1 MLHAVLVFVQ
11 LIEPWS
17 EIPHVPYVSWFT
29 TPNYLAIFF
38 WADRLHCSAWE
49 VDCPSATALSDRPPL
64 MSWQLELHVCCS
76 LFKVC
81 MMELDRGRLMDEKS
95 SVALCELRNGVKK
108 QELDTDIQR
117 EYNRQRDYLEKSVDN
132 LKRKFLGHLQIRWA
146 TKSYQILFSRH
157 RRATN

>member
-1 MLHAVLVFVQ
+1 
-11 LIEPWS
+11 
-17 EIPHVPYVSWFT
+17 
-29 TPNYLAIFF
+29 
-38 WADRLHCSAWE
+38 
-49 VDCPSATALSDRPPL
+49 
-64 MSWQLELHVCCS
+64 
-76 LFKVC
+76 
-81 MMELDRGRLMDEKS
+81 MELDRGRLMDEKS